1 MSDHCYQK
9 YTDLLK
15 DAADL
20 NNKRKGKGKKGK
32 GKGPKRQAQQLKKQR
47 FNKVLNDFG
56 VSKDFV
62 LAFVQHPSIWTR
74 EGIRNVVRVLRD
86 V

>member
-1 MSDHCYQK
+1 MSDRSYQK

-15 DAADL
+15 GADDL
-20 NNKRKGKGKKGK
+20 NNKGKGKRGK
-32 GKGPKRQAQQLKKQR
+32 GKGPKQQAQQLKKQR
-47 FNKVLNDFG
+47 FNKVLNDLG
-56 VSKDFV
+56 VSDNFV

-74 EGIRNVVRVLRD
+74 EVIRNVVRVLRD